1 MGMLYE
7 VCFQSHLDGTV
18 RSPYAPTSRRH
29 ASIYPLY
36 FDKYREWKLA
46 RERLWRGE
54 LMSDIE
60 KRKVE
65 HLQIVAQKDEMDRRK
80 FYFEEVRLT
89 HRALPEIDLKAIDPS
104 IEFLGKKLSF
114 PLLISSMTGGGDK
127 LFRKIN
133 TNLAAAA
140 EAEGV
145 AMGVG
150 SQRIFF
156 TEPTARSS
164 FDLRGTAPS
173 ALLFS
178 NLGAVQ
184 FNEDMTLAHAR
195 AVVQVL
201 KADALCLH
209 LNPLQEAVQPKGDT
223 NFANLSEKIG
233 EIVSGLEVPVIVK
246 EIGAGISIADAKLLI
261 EAGVKYIDVAGSGG
275 TSWSRVESERCDD
288 ASIGRL
294 FQDWGLP
301 TPLALKALGPYRD
314 RITLIASGGIRSGL
328 DMAKAVVLGASLC
341 GLARPFLNPA
351 MESVEAVQKVI
362 QRLKHEF
369 VIAMFLLG
377 ADRVEKIKGRE
388 ELIIQ

>member
-1 MGMLYE
+1 M
-7 VCFQSHLDGTV
+7 S
-18 RSPYAPTSRRH
+18 
-29 ASIYPLY
+29 
-36 FDKYREWKLA
+36 
-46 RERLWRGE
+46 E
-54 LMSDIE
+54 LE

-65 HLQIVAQKDEMDRRK
+65 HVQIVAKKDEMDRRK
-80 FYFEEVRLT
+80 FYFDEIRLT

-104 IEFLGKKLSF
+104 VEFMGKKLSF

-156 TEPTARSS
+156 TEPTSKSS
-164 FDLRGTAPS
+164 FDLRNVAPTT
-173 ALLFS
+173 LLFS

-209 LNPLQEAVQPKGDT
+209 LNPLQEAVQPEGDT
-223 NFANLSEKIG
+223 NFSNLRKKIG
-233 EIVSGLEVPVIVK
+233 EIVQGLEVPVIVK
-246 EIGAGISIADAKLLI
+246 EVGAGISAADAKLLI
-261 EAGVKYIDVAGSGG
+261 EAGVKYIDVAGTGG
-275 TSWSRVESERCDD
+275 TSWSRIEGERSDD
-288 ASIGRL
+288 PSLGEL
-294 FQDWGLP
+294 FQDWGIP
-301 TPLALKALGPYRD
+301 TPEALKQLAPLNV
-314 RITLIASGGIRSGL
+314 TLIASGGIRSGL

-351 MESVEAVQKVI
+351 MESVDEVRKVI
-362 QRLKHEF
+362 QRLKREF
-369 VIAMFLLG
+369 VTAMFLLG

-388 ELIIQ
+388 ELIIK

>member
-1 MGMLYE
+1 M
-7 VCFQSHLDGTV
+7 S
-18 RSPYAPTSRRH
+18 
-29 ASIYPLY
+29 
-36 FDKYREWKLA
+36 
-46 RERLWRGE
+46 E
-54 LMSDIE
+54 LE

-65 HLQIVAQKDEMDRRK
+65 HVQIVAQKDEMDRRK
-80 FYFEEVRLT
+80 FYFDDIRLT

-104 IEFLGKKLSF
+104 VEFMDKKLSF

-156 TEPTARSS
+156 TEPTAKSS
-164 FDLRGTAPS
+164 FDLRSVAPTT
-173 ALLFS
+173 LLFS

-184 FNEDMTLAHAR
+184 FNEDMTLQHAR
-195 AVVQVL
+195 AVVQIL

-209 LNPLQEAVQPKGDT
+209 LNPLQEAVQPEGDT
-223 NFANLSEKIG
+223 NFSNLRKKIG
-233 EIVSGLEVPVIVK
+233 EIVQGLEVPVIVK
-246 EIGAGISIADAKLLI
+246 EVGAGISVADAKLLI
-261 EAGVKYIDVAGSGG
+261 EAGVKYIDVAGTGG
-275 TSWSRVESERCDD
+275 TSWSRIEGERSDD
-288 ASIGRL
+288 SSLGQL

-301 TPLALKALGPYRD
+301 TPTALKQLAPLNV
-314 RITLIASGGIRSGL
+314 TLIASGGIRSGL

-351 MESVEAVQKVI
+351 MESADEVRKVI
-362 QRLKHEF
+362 QRLKREF
-369 VIAMFLLG
+369 VTAMFLLG

-388 ELIIQ
+388 ELILRG

>member
-1 MGMLYE
+1 M
-7 VCFQSHLDGTV
+7 S
-18 RSPYAPTSRRH
+18 
-29 ASIYPLY
+29 
-36 FDKYREWKLA
+36 
-46 RERLWRGE
+46 E
-54 LMSDIE
+54 LE

-65 HLQIVAQKDEMDRRK
+65 HVQIVAQKDEMDRRK
-80 FYFEEVRLT
+80 FYFDDIRLT

-104 IEFLGKKLSF
+104 VEFMDKKLSF

-156 TEPTARSS
+156 TEPTAKSS
-164 FDLRGTAPS
+164 FDLRSVAPT

-184 FNEDMTLAHAR
+184 FNEDMTLQHAR
-195 AVVQVL
+195 AVVQIL

-209 LNPLQEAVQPKGDT
+209 LNPLQEAVQPEGDT
-223 NFANLSEKIG
+223 NFSNLRKKIG
-233 EIVSGLEVPVIVK
+233 EIVQGLEVPVIVK
-246 EIGAGISIADAKLLI
+246 EVGAGISVADAKLLI
-261 EAGVKYIDVAGSGG
+261 EAGVKYIDVAGTGG
-275 TSWSRVESERCDD
+275 TSWSRIEGERSEDP
-288 ASIGRL
+288 SLGQL

-301 TPLALKALGPYRD
+301 TPTALKQLAPLNV
-314 RITLIASGGIRSGL
+314 TLIASGGIRSGL
-328 DMAKAVVLGASLC
+328 DMAKAVILGASLC

-351 MESVEAVQKVI
+351 MESGDEVRKVI
-362 QRLKHEF
+362 QRLKREF
-369 VIAMFLLG
+369 VTAMFLLG

-388 ELIIQ
+388 ELILRG

>member
-1 MGMLYE
+1 M
-7 VCFQSHLDGTV
+7 S
-18 RSPYAPTSRRH
+18 
-29 ASIYPLY
+29 
-36 FDKYREWKLA
+36 
-46 RERLWRGE
+46 E
-54 LMSDIE
+54 LE

-65 HLQIVAQKDEMDRRK
+65 HVQIVAKKDEMDRRK
-80 FYFEEVRLT
+80 FYFDEIRLT

-104 IEFLGKKLSF
+104 VEFMGKKLSF

-156 TEPTARSS
+156 TEPTSKSS
-164 FDLRGTAPS
+164 FDLRSVAPTT
-173 ALLFS
+173 LLFS

-195 AVVQVL
+195 AVVQIL

-209 LNPLQEAVQPKGDT
+209 LNPLQEAVQPEGDT
-223 NFANLSEKIG
+223 NFSNLRKKIG
-233 EIVSGLEVPVIVK
+233 EIVQSLEVPVIVK
-246 EIGAGISIADAKLLI
+246 EVGAGISAADAKLLI
-261 EAGVKYIDVAGSGG
+261 EAGVKYIDVAGTGG
-275 TSWSRVESERCDD
+275 TSWSRIEGERSDD
-288 ASIGRL
+288 PSLGEL
-294 FQDWGLP
+294 FQDWGIP
-301 TPLALKALGPYRD
+301 TPEALKQLAPLNV
-314 RITLIASGGIRSGL
+314 TLIASGGIRSGL

-351 MESVEAVQKVI
+351 MESVDEVRKVI
-362 QRLKHEF
+362 QRLKREF
-369 VIAMFLLG
+369 VTAMFLLG

-388 ELIIQ
+388 ELIIK

>member
-1 MGMLYE
+1 M
-7 VCFQSHLDGTV
+7 S
-18 RSPYAPTSRRH
+18 
-29 ASIYPLY
+29 
-36 FDKYREWKLA
+36 
-46 RERLWRGE
+46 E
-54 LMSDIE
+54 LE

-65 HLQIVAQKDEMDRRK
+65 HVQIVAQKGEMDRRK
-80 FYFEEVRLT
+80 FYFDEIRLT

-104 IEFLGKKLSF
+104 VEFMGKKLSF

-140 EAEGV
+140 EVEGV

-164 FDLRGTAPS
+164 FDLRGVAPTT
-173 ALLFS
+173 LLFS

-209 LNPLQEAVQPKGDT
+209 LNPLQEAVQPEGDT
-223 NFANLSEKIG
+223 NFSNLRKKIG
-233 EIVSGLEVPVIVK
+233 EIVQGLEVPVIVK
-246 EIGAGISIADAKLLI
+246 EVGAGISKADAELLVK
-261 EAGVKYIDVAGSGG
+261 AGVKTIDVAGSGG
-275 TSWSRVESERCDD
+275 TSWSRIEGERSDD
-288 ASIGRL
+288 SSLGQL
-294 FQDWGLP
+294 FQDWGIP
-301 TPLALKALGPYRD
+301 TPAALKQLAPLGV
-314 RITLIASGGIRSGL
+314 TLIASGGIRSGL

-351 MESVEAVQKVI
+351 MESVDEVRKVI
-362 QRLKHEF
+362 QRLKREF
-369 VIAMFLLG
+369 VTAMFLLG
-377 ADRVEKIKGRE
+377 ADRVEKIKGHE
-388 ELIIQ
+388 ELILK

>member
-1 MGMLYE
+1 M
-7 VCFQSHLDGTV
+7 S
-18 RSPYAPTSRRH
+18 
-29 ASIYPLY
+29 
-36 FDKYREWKLA
+36 
-46 RERLWRGE
+46 E
-54 LMSDIE
+54 LE

-65 HLQIVAQKDEMDRRK
+65 HVKIVAQKGEMDRRK
-80 FYFEEVRLT
+80 FYFDEIRLT

-104 IEFLGKKLSF
+104 VEFMGKKLSF

-133 TNLAAAA
+133 SNLAAAA

-164 FDLRGTAPS
+164 FDLRNVAPTT
-173 ALLFS
+173 LLFS

-209 LNPLQEAVQPKGDT
+209 LNPLQEAVQPEGDT
-223 NFANLSEKIG
+223 NFSNLWKKIG
-233 EIVSGLEVPVIVK
+233 EIVQGLEVPVIVK
-246 EIGAGISIADAKLLI
+246 EVGAGISKADAELLI
-261 EAGVKYIDVAGSGG
+261 KAGVKYIDIAGSGG
-275 TSWSRVESERCDD
+275 TSWSRIEGERSDD
-288 ASIGRL
+288 PSLGDL
-294 FQDWGLP
+294 FQDWGIP
-301 TPLALKALGPYRD
+301 TPLALEQLAPLGV
-314 RITLIASGGIRSGL
+314 TLIASGGIRSGL

-351 MESVEAVQKVI
+351 MESVDEVRKVI
-362 QRLKHEF
+362 QRLKREF
-369 VIAMFLLG
+369 VTAMFLLG
-377 ADRVEKIKGRE
+377 ADRVEKIKGRRADC
-388 ELIIQ
+388 